1 MRFRIVF
8 VRRPSSSCGLSY
20 IPTKANNAEKGT
32 SRAHMW
38 AHMGPFQGLWEVGP
52 RPYAGRIRPPFRLQ
66 SCLYWPGD
74 GRGLA
79 RPSQK
84 RNSKK
89 NAKLPKWQLIPPSCH
104 NGNFAHIPTPPAKRF
119 THEYWCHD
127 PQDWLCAVHPWH
139 PQPDVPQAL
148 VRELLA
154 ELGSTPL
161 GVLRPRPATAV
172 RTPSSTSAGTKER
185 RVDAPRRHHLR

>member
-20 IPTKANNAEKGT
+20 IPTKTNNAEQAT

-38 AHMGPFQGLWEVGP
+38 AHMIWAHFRAWEVGP

-79 RPSQK
+79 RSQA
-84 RNSKK
+84 RNAIKK
-89 NAKLPKWQLIPPSCH
+89 YIYAKLPKWQLIPLSCH
-104 NGNFAHIPTPPAKRF
+104 NGNLAHIPTVPSLQIEVLAVPSQLSPMQQAWWRLVGCSFVRICALSKRKAERSKETNGQVASDPPF
-119 THEYWCHD
+119 
-127 PQDWLCAVHPWH
+127 
-139 PQPDVPQAL
+139 
-148 VRELLA
+148 
-154 ELGSTPL
+154 
-161 GVLRPRPATAV
+161 
-172 RTPSSTSAGTKER
+172 R
-185 RVDAPRRHHLR
+185 RVNLFRRRIWCGCSG